1 MMKIAPPV
9 FFFNT
14 NQFEWCRCFIGTEW
28 KPTTYLPDRISKM
41 FTFSFT
47 LVFHASI
54 TSQIYNT
61 CWAFQYANASLRS
74 YLIWVNDWNMI
85 VCPLKFK
92 FKRIY
97 IHVLPFSC
105 FWNFAMTQINLA
117 QTCRKFFVLI
127 NFWQWNTTGRPND
140 VYTHRSRLDLRNH
153 RIPSGNK
160 TIYRQFGTKILFNRL
175 ITKYDGY

>member
-1 MMKIAPPV
+1 MRLTVK
-9 FFFNT
+9 
-14 NQFEWCRCFIGTEW
+14 
-28 KPTTYLPDRISKM
+28 
-41 FTFSFT
+41 
-47 LVFHASI
+47 SI
-54 TSQIYNT
+54 TIYNT
-61 CWAFQYANASLRS
+61 CWAFQYANASLLS

-85 VCPLKFK
+85 VCSLKFK
-92 FKRIY
+92 FKT
-97 IHVLPFSC
+97 IHILILPFSC

-175 ITKYDGY
+175 ITMYDGYYTTTSTWKVYSNLKCLNDGDRTNFVELYGVTQRCTI